1 MRFTIDSDIWQE
13 QSAGSL
19 FGHDF
24 KIFQS
29 VLSSTSLSIFTS
41 NTTTIANCH
50 WQEFLLCKTLIHVRI
65 MAGIKSAKIALRK
78 EMKDVISQLNTEE
91 KQRQSRIV
99 FEKFQESKRIS
110 LYLSTED
117 EIDTIQILKYIFD
130 KKKEVFVPRYKGKE
144 MEMIKLLS
152 MQDYETLPLTKWNIK
167 QPNVNELRQNALE
180 TGGLDLIIL
189 PGVAFTANGKRLG
202 HGMGYYDKF
211 LDLCIKTQQ
220 KRPHLIAVAFNEQ
233 LWQEIPTS
241 ENDVILDLVLTEK

>member
-1 MRFTIDSDIWQE
+1 
-13 QSAGSL
+13 
-19 FGHDF
+19 
-24 KIFQS
+24 
-29 VLSSTSLSIFTS
+29 
-41 NTTTIANCH
+41 
-50 WQEFLLCKTLIHVRI
+50 
-65 MAGIKSAKIALRK
+65 MAGVKSTKIALRK
-78 EMKDVISQLNTEE
+78 EMKDIILQLSTEE

-99 FEKFQESKRIS
+99 FKKLCSLPQFQESKRIS
-110 LYLSTED
+110 LYLSTKD

-152 MQDYETLPLTKWNIK
+152 MQDYEALPLTKWNIK
-167 QPNVNELRQNALE
+167 QPNVNELRENALE

-233 LWQEIPTS
+233 LWEDVPTS
-241 ENDVILDLVLTEK
+241 ETDVILDLVLTEK

>member
-1 MRFTIDSDIWQE
+1 
-13 QSAGSL
+13 
-19 FGHDF
+19 
-24 KIFQS
+24 
-29 VLSSTSLSIFTS
+29 
-41 NTTTIANCH
+41 
-50 WQEFLLCKTLIHVRI
+50 
-65 MAGIKSAKIALRK
+65 MAGVKSAKSALRK
-78 EMKDVISQLNTEE
+78 EMKDIILQLSTEE

-99 FEKFQESKRIS
+99 FKKFQESKRIS
-110 LYLSTED
+110 LYLSTKD
-117 EIDTIQILKYIFD
+117 EIDTIQMLKYIFD

-167 QPNVNELRQNALE
+167 QPNVNELRENALE

-233 LWQEIPTS
+233 LWEDIPTS

>member
-1 MRFTIDSDIWQE
+1 DIWQE

-50 WQEFLLCKTLIHVRI
+50 WQEFLFCKTLIHIRI
-65 MAGIKSAKIALRK
+65 MAGVKSAKIALRK
-78 EMKDVISQLNTEE
+78 KMKDIIAQLSIEE

-99 FEKFQESKRIS
+99 FEKLCSLPQFQESKRIS
-110 LYLSTED
+110 LYLSTKD
-117 EIDTIQILKYIFD
+117 EIDTIQILKYILD

-144 MEMIKLLS
+144 MEMIKVLS

-167 QPNVNELRQNALE
+167 QPNVNELRENALE
-180 TGGLDLIIL
+180 T
-189 PGVAFTANGKRLG
+189 GKRLG

-220 KRPHLIAVAFNEQ
+220 KKPHLIAVAFNEQ
-233 LWQEIPTS
+233 LWEDIPTS

>member
-1 MRFTIDSDIWQE
+1 
-13 QSAGSL
+13 
-19 FGHDF
+19 
-24 KIFQS
+24 
-29 VLSSTSLSIFTS
+29 
-41 NTTTIANCH
+41 
-50 WQEFLLCKTLIHVRI
+50 
-65 MAGIKSAKIALRK
+65 MAGVKSAKSALRK
-78 EMKDVISQLNTEE
+78 EMKDIILQLSTEE

-99 FEKFQESKRIS
+99 FKKLCSLPQFQESKRIS
-110 LYLSTED
+110 LYLSTKD
-117 EIDTIQILKYIFD
+117 EIDTIQMLKYIFD

-167 QPNVNELRQNALE
+167 QPNVNELRENALE

-233 LWQEIPTS
+233 LWEDIPTS

>member
-1 MRFTIDSDIWQE
+1 
-13 QSAGSL
+13 
-19 FGHDF
+19 
-24 KIFQS
+24 
-29 VLSSTSLSIFTS
+29 
-41 NTTTIANCH
+41 
-50 WQEFLLCKTLIHVRI
+50 
-65 MAGIKSAKIALRK
+65 MAGVKSAKSALRK
-78 EMKDVISQLNTEE
+78 EMKDIILQLSTEE

-99 FEKFQESKRIS
+99 FKKFTEEVMLHLYLKLFLTYFYLCSLPQFQESKRIS
-110 LYLSTED
+110 LYLSTKD
-117 EIDTIQILKYIFD
+117 EIDTIQMLKYIFD

-167 QPNVNELRQNALE
+167 QPNVNELRENALE

-233 LWQEIPTS
+233 LWEDIPTS